1 MLETKLTTCASLLYQ
16 WILARVSSETKLK
29 LDLQDFQ
36 AWTAEYREKPYSDR
50 ELLDALRQ
58 LKELQLIAVSK
69 TEVTLEVNQEQHP
82 NLYAQPPAERLLT
95 ESDRPN
101 RSLVLL
107 RIIVG
112 SLILSFA
119 SIGFGLGLTMLRP
132 QTLTAPHP
140 WSVLGGDNLNSGK

>member
-16 WILARVSSETKLK
+16 WILSRVSSETKLK

-95 ESDRPN
+95 DERPN
-101 RSLVLL
+101 RSFLLL

-132 QTLTAPHP
+132 QTFTAPHP
-140 WSVLGGDNLNSGK
+140 WSVLGGDNFNSGK